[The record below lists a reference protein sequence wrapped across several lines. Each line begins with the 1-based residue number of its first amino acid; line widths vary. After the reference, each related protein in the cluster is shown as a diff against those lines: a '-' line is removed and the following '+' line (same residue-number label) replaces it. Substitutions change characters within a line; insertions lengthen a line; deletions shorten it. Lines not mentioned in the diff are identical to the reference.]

1 MHPVAEEFALAM
13 FGLLALVL
21 VSACAAGNH
30 QTCADGQDLAATFTG
45 NPGYLGGQC
54 PGDPEDRI
62 SLSARRASLFA
73 KCREEGKVPTW
84 ALQPDGRHKAE
95 CVTP

>member
-62 SLSARRASLFA
+62 SLSAKRASLFGVCPA
-73 KCREEGKVPTW
+73 GKAPVFK
-84 ALQPDGRHKAE
+84 LQPDGRYKAE